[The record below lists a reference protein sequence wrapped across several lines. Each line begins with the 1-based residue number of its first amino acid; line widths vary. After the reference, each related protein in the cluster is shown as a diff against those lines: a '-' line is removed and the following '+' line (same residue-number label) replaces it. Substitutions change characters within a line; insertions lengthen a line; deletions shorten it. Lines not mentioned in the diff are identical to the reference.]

1 MDPLNTTSFH
11 KYIDTIPDIV
21 LVVKT
26 KTGLFFGA
34 YSESS
39 FHPDQMADRQGIIF
53 SLSQQKVFP
62 LL

>member
-1 MDPLNTTSFH
+1 MDPLNTASFH

-26 KTGLFFGA
+26 KTGQFFGA

-39 FHPDQMADRQGIIF
+39 FHPEQMADRQGIIF
-53 SLSQQKVFP
+53 SISQEKVFP